1 MTNEFEPLVRG
12 AGRYV
17 DDIDRPG
24 QLWAAFVRSP
34 FAHARV
40 LSIDGPV
47 IRDIDGTLPIGAPP
61 GVWTADAPH
70 PIFTDE
76 PRYVGQ
82 AVAMVVAET
91 RAAAVDLAAQ
101 VEVEW
106 EELPP
111 SAPEPLVRFERSG
124 GDVDGAFAAA
134 AHVVRARHSIPRTV
148 AAPIEPRG
156 IVADGTTVWI
166 SAQDTYR
173 TRAAL
178 KHALGVEFDVILP
191 EVGGAFGSKG
201 YPGPEVVAV
210 AAASLRLG
218 RPVKWI
224 ETRTENFLTA
234 YQGRGMAADV
244 ELAFDAGGRMLG
256 LRAQIEADIGAYLLG
271 ASAMPPHT
279 AAMLMC
285 GCYAVEAASVTAVGT
300 RSDKVPTGPCRGA
313 GRPEAAAFLEWTVD
327 RAERE
332 LGMELRRRNL
342 IRRFPHKTPLG
353 FTYDSGDYERCLD
366 KALELVEP
374 EHGPLVGT
382 GVAVYVERAGGQF
395 EEARVELLADGRV
408 VAHSAAGP
416 HGQGHAT
423 TFAPVVAEA
432 LGVLPDRVDLRF
444 DEPVGAGTFGG
455 RTTAMGGSALLLA
468 ARELRAKLDAGRQ
481 PPLEAHARFESDYVF
496 SSGAYAAVVAID
508 PDTGAL
514 DVRRL
519 VAVDDAGRI
528 VNHELA
534 EGQVFGG
541 SVHGLGASL
550 LEEFVHDED
559 GQPVSA
565 SFAAYALASAAE
577 VPEIRTAFVESPSP
591 LNPLGAKG
599 IGEGGTIGVPAALG
613 NAVSDALGGIRVDP
627 PYTPEKLWRA
637 ISSSRP

>member
-1 MTNEFEPLVRG
+1 VSEFEPLVRG

-17 DDIDRPG
+17 DDLNRPG

-40 LSIDGPV
+40 ISVHGAIHDV
-47 IRDIDGTLPIGAPP
+47 TGTLPVTAPP
-61 GVWTADAPH
+61 GVWTADAAH

-76 PRYVGQ
+76 VRYVGQ
-82 AVAMVVAET
+82 AVALVLADS
-91 RAAAVDLAAQ
+91 RAAAVDAAER

-106 EELPP
+106 EELAP
-111 SAPEPLVRFERSG
+111 SPPEPLVRFEKTG

-134 AHVVRARHSIPRTV
+134 AHVVRAWHSIPRTV

-156 IVADGTTVWI
+156 VLVDGSTVWI

-178 KHALGVEFDVILP
+178 PGFDIVLP
-191 EVGGAFGSKG
+191 DVGGAFGSKG
-201 YPGPEVVAV
+201 TPGPEIAAV
-210 AAASLRLG
+210 AAVAQRLG

-234 YQGRGMAADV
+234 YQGRGMSADV
-244 ELAFDAGGRMLG
+244 ELAIDAHGRMLA
-256 LRAQIEADIGAYLLG
+256 LRAHIEADVGAYLF
-271 ASAMPPHT
+271 ANSAMPPHT

-285 GCYAVEAASVTAVGT
+285 GCYAFEAASVTSVGI
-300 RSDKVPTGPCRGA
+300 RSDRVPTGPLRGA

-327 RAERE
+327 QAERE
-332 LGMELRRRNL
+332 LGIELRRRNL
-342 IRRFPHKTPLG
+342 IRSFPHTTPLG

-366 KALELVEP
+366 VALELVEP

-395 EEARVELLADGRV
+395 DEARVSIDADGRV

-423 TFAPVVAEA
+423 TFAPIVADA
-432 LGVLPDRVDLRF
+432 LGVSMDRVEVRF
-444 DEPVGAGTFGG
+444 GDAVGAGTFGG
-455 RTTAMGGSALLLA
+455 RGTVMGGSALLLA
-468 ARELRAKLDAGRQ
+468 ARELRRKLDAGES

-496 SSGAYAAVVAID
+496 ASGAYAAVVSID
-508 PDTGAL
+508 PETGAL
-514 DVRRL
+514 TVKRIA
-519 VAVDDAGRI
+519 AVDDAGTI
-528 VNHELA
+528 VNRELA
-534 EGQVFGG
+534 EGQVLGG

-550 LEEFVHDED
+550 LEEFFHDED
-559 GQPVSA
+559 GQPLNA
-565 SFAAYALASAAE
+565 NFTAYAMPSAAE

-599 IGEGGTIGVPAALG
+599 IGEGGAIGVPAALG
-613 NAVSDALGGIRVDP
+613 NAVADALGGIHVDP
-627 PYTPEKLWRA
+627 PYTSEKLWRL
-637 ISSSRP
+637 SSSR

>member
-1 MTNEFEPLVRG
+1 LAARAPRVRESEPLVRG

-17 DDIDRPG
+17 DDLNRPG

-34 FAHARV
+34 YAHARV
-40 LSIDGPV
+40 LSVDGA
-47 IRDIDGTLPIGAPP
+47 IRDVAGTLPVTAPP
-61 GVWTADAPH
+61 GVWTADAAH

-76 PRYVGQ
+76 VRYVGQ
-82 AVAMVVAET
+82 AVALVLAES
-91 RAAAVDLAAQ
+91 RAAAVDAAER
-101 VEVEW
+101 VDVEW

-111 SAPEPLVRFERSG
+111 SPPEPMVRFEKTA

-156 IVADGTTVWI
+156 VLVDGSTVWI

-178 KHALGVEFDVILP
+178 PGFEVILP
-191 EVGGAFGSKG
+191 DVGGAFGSKG
-201 YPGPEVVAV
+201 TPGPEIVAV
-210 AAASLRLG
+210 AAVAQRLG

-234 YQGRGMAADV
+234 YQGRGMRAGV
-244 ELAFDAGGRMLG
+244 ELAFDADGHMLA
-256 LRAQIEADIGAYLLG
+256 LRAHIEADIGAYLF
-271 ASAMPPHT
+271 ANSAMPPHT

-285 GCYAVEAASVTAVGT
+285 GPYAIPAASVTSIGT
-300 RSDKVPTGPCRGA
+300 RSDRVPTGPCRGA

-327 RAERE
+327 QAERE

-342 IRRFPHKTPLG
+342 IRTFPHRTPLG
-353 FTYDSGDYERCLD
+353 FSYDSGDYERCLD
-366 KALELVEP
+366 LALELVEP

-395 EEARVELLADGRV
+395 EEARVSLAADGRV

-423 TFAPVVAEA
+423 TFAQIVAGE
-432 LGVLPDRVDLRF
+432 LQIDPDRVELRF
-444 DEPVGAGTFGG
+444 DEPEGAGTFGG
-455 RTTAMGGSALLLA
+455 RGTVMGGSALLLA
-468 ARELRAKLDAGRQ
+468 ARELRARLDAGEQ

-496 SSGAYAAVVAID
+496 SSGAYAAVVEID
-508 PDTGAL
+508 PETGAL
-514 DVRRL
+514 RVKRIA
-519 VAVDDAGRI
+519 AVDDPGTI

-534 EGQVFGG
+534 EGQVLGG

-550 LEEFVHDED
+550 LEEFAHDED
-559 GQPVSA
+559 GQPLNA
-565 SFAAYALASAAE
+565 NFTAYAMPSAAE

-599 IGEGGTIGVPAALG
+599 IGEGGAIGVPAALG
-613 NAVSDALGGIRVDP
+613 NAVADAIGGIRVDP

-637 ISSSRP
+637 SSSR